1 MPFAPQPPTDDRD
14 DATELTGRPGEKVM
28 GFLDHLEELRWTL
41 VKCAIV
47 LVAFSVLSGVFLQ
60 QVREFL
66 EWPWHRALAAAGEA
80 LALRTDS
87 PMEVYGV
94 MVQICVT
101 PALVAAIPFML
112 FFLGQFVSPALSASE
127 KRVVVPTVGV
137 AVLLFLLGATFSY
150 LLLVPASIQVAIE
163 ATKWMGYAMI
173 WTVGSYYSLLTW
185 LVVGMGVVF
194 EFPLVVLALS
204 FLGIVEVATFRRSR
218 RIVIVICFIVA
229 AIVTPTPDPIT
240 QSLVAAPLWVLF
252 ELSLIV
258 AAIVEKRKAKA
269 KLAEEAAEAKSHDWR
284 DTYGG

>member
-1 MPFAPQPPTDDRD
+1 
-14 DATELTGRPGEKVM
+14 M

-47 LVAFSVLSGVFLQ
+47 TVLFAVLTGSFLQ
-60 QVREFL
+60 EVRTFL
-66 EWPWHRALAAAGEA
+66 EWPWRHALAATGET

-87 PMEVYGV
+87 PMEIYGV

-101 PALVAAIPFML
+101 PALVAAMPFIL
-112 FFLGQFVSPALSASE
+112 FFLGQFVAPALSEKE
-127 KRVVVPTVGV
+127 KRVVIPTVGV
-137 AVLLFLLGATFSY
+137 AMLLFLLGAVFSY

-173 WTVGSYYSLLTW
+173 WTVGSYYSLMTW

-204 FLGIVEVATFRRSR
+204 YLGIVEVATFRKSR
-218 RIVIVICFIVA
+218 RLVIVICFIVA
-229 AIVTPTPDPIT
+229 AIVTPTPDPLT

-252 ELSLIV
+252 EIALIV
-258 AAIVEKRKAKA
+258 AALMERRKAKA
-269 KLAEEAAEAKSHDWR
+269 AQVEEDDWR
-284 DTYGG
+284 KTYGG

>member
-1 MPFAPQPPTDDRD
+1 
-14 DATELTGRPGEKVM
+14 M

-47 LVAFSVLSGVFLQ
+47 LVGFSILTAVFMTE
-60 QVREFL
+60 VRLFL
-66 EWPWHRALAAAGEA
+66 EWPWRRALASSGVE

-101 PALVAAIPFML
+101 PALVAAMPFML
-112 FFLGQFVSPALSASE
+112 YFLGQFVAPALSAKE

-137 AVLLFLLGATFSY
+137 AVGLFLLGAVFSY
-150 LLLVPASIQVAIE
+150 LLLVPASIEVAIE

-173 WTVGSYYSLLTW
+173 WTVGSYYSLMTW
-185 LVVGMGVVF
+185 LVVGMGAVF
-194 EFPLVVLALS
+194 EFPLVVLALAY
-204 FLGIVEVATFRRSR
+204 LGIVEVKTFRKSR
-218 RIVIVICFIVA
+218 RLVIVICFIVA

-240 QSLVAAPLWVLF
+240 QTLVAVPLIALF
-252 ELSLIV
+252 EIALIV
-258 AAIVEKRKAKA
+258 AAIMERRKAKA
-269 KLAEEAAEAKSHDWR
+269 ELAEQAADNWR